1 MHING
6 DHPLRRL
13 RDTLNLS
20 IDDLAKVSGVSAQ
33 TIKRAEKGQG
43 LYPGSRRLLCQYFNK
58 SPEELG
64 LLPQQAQ
71 IQLFLPVA
79 GEAPLC
85 LGINDMK
92 RRELLRLLSLAGG
105 TLILPFDLVDWE
117 RLADALTHPTHLDEE
132 VLQDCA
138 SLNQGFWHVFRA
150 SSHKR
155 VVLDG
160 VLEHMAA
167 LNQHLHTSHTAEQH
181 QQLCALIADL
191 SQLAG
196 EVMFDAN
203 SYADAASCYTFA
215 ASAAKE
221 AKLYDLWA
229 CALIRQSFISI
240 YDRHFHDALP
250 LLQMADRLAQRGDS
264 TFVTRHWAAVVS
276 AEALAGTGN
285 LPACQ
290 RSLDLAEG
298 VRDMKNGANGTWL
311 RFDGTRLPEERG
323 GCFVKLERPDLAEP
337 VLQEAL
343 AQLPTSTRRRG
354 IVLTDLG
361 LVAVQQGD
369 IERACNYGHQV
380 VEIAKQGTSGVLKKG
395 LHRLQSQLEPF
406 ANTGMV
412 NGLNK
417 QIQTLASPE

>member
-1 MHING
+1 
-6 DHPLRRL
+6 
-13 RDTLNLS
+13 
-20 IDDLAKVSGVSAQ
+20 
-33 TIKRAEKGQG
+33 
-43 LYPGSRRLLCQYFNK
+43 
-58 SPEELG
+58 
-64 LLPQQAQ
+64 
-71 IQLFLPVA
+71 
-79 GEAPLC
+79 
-85 LGINDMK
+85 
-92 RRELLRLLSLAGG
+92 
-105 TLILPFDLVDWE
+105 
-117 RLADALTHPTHLDEE
+117 
-132 VLQDCA
+132 
-138 SLNQGFWHVFRA
+138 
-150 SSHKR
+150 
-155 VVLDG
+155 
-160 VLEHMAA
+160 MAA
-167 LNQHLHTSHTAEQH
+167 LNQHLHTSHTADQH

-203 SYADAASCYTFA
+203 SYVDAASCYTFA

-240 YDRHFHDALP
+240 YDRHFYDALP

-264 TFVTRHWAAVVS
+264 TLVTRHWAAVVS
-276 AEALAGTGN
+276 AEALAGTGD
-285 LPACQ
+285 LTACQ

-298 VRDMKNGANGTWL
+298 VRNLKNGSNGTWL

-337 VLQEAL
+337 ALQAAL
-343 AQLPTSTRRRG
+343 TQLPTLTRRRG

-380 VEIAKQGTSGVLKKG
+380 VEIAKQGASGVLKKG
-395 LHRLQSQLEPF
+395 LYRLESQLEPF

-412 NGLNK
+412 RGLNK
-417 QIQTLASPE
+417 QIQALASPE